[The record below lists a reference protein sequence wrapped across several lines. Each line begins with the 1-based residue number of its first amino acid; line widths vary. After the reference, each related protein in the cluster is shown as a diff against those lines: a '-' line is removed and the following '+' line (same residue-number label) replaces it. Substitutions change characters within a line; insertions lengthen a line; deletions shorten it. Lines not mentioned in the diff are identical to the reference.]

1 MGNYNYEVVYR
12 KPVKEPEIVDESK
25 IEEIVRKVMS
35 DGNKSKEEILLWVKE
50 YLKVEGVQVSD
61 VVIKSVV
68 DRVVG

>member
-1 MGNYNYEVVYR
+1 
-12 KPVKEPEIVDESK
+12 
-25 IEEIVRKVMS
+25 
-35 DGNKSKEEILLWVKE
+35 LWVKE